1 MIRFGILDHD
11 SRYAQRLVEFF
22 SVRFDNQT
30 EPYLF
35 HNAGTLLEYLERGRL
50 DLVLASIELLPDPEA
65 VPGSVP
71 VFYLSEDPELELIK
85 GRRTVFRYQRGEALL
100 RCLKGLAAEQDSR
113 SVTFSSSGKGR
124 IFTFAGASGGA
135 GCTTAA
141 VGCAAAFA
149 AAGKKALYLCLQNN
163 GYVGDCLPRG
173 GNGSMFRVLYEVK
186 MFLGDRERRG
196 NLTSVLEGML
206 KYDAQ
211 LGIYYYDASPQP
223 LEAAS
228 MKEEEL
234 ELILTSAAGLFD
246 VVAADMDGVFSPL
259 LQTAARLSDRVI
271 LVGDGSAGGNFRLNQ
286 LAGAFAMLDERDS
299 LRLLPKCRVLY
310 NRFGSAAAK
319 AELSWRIP
327 VLGTVERFSG
337 ADTRA
342 IVAELAKRTLYSPLL
357 DGEVEAP

>member
-1 MIRFGILDHD
+1 METNKAMEKL
-11 SRYAQRLVEFF
+11 SRMAVCYE
-22 SVRFDNQT
+22 T
-30 EPYLF
+30 IE
-35 HNAGTLLEYLERGRL
+35 
-50 DLVLASIELLPDPEA
+50 ELLTMLELGVESDLKRCGEKQYTAEA
-65 VPGSVP
+65 VTLMTLHGS
-71 VFYLSEDPELELIK
+71 
-85 GRRTVFRYQRGEALL
+85 
-100 RCLKGLAAEQDSR
+100 KGLEFPAVILYGAEQ
-113 SVTFSSSGKGR
+113 GKIPLENEYYETDFEEER
-124 IFTFAGASGGA
+124 R
-135 GCTTAA
+135 
-141 VGCAAAFA
+141 
-149 AAGKKALYLCLQNN
+149 LL
-163 GYVGDCLPRG
+163 YVGMTR
-173 GNGSMFRVLYEVK
+173 
-186 MFLGDRERRG
+186 
-196 NLTSVLEGML
+196 
-206 KYDAQ
+206 A
-211 LGIYYYDASPQP
+211 
-223 LEAAS
+223 
-228 MKEEEL
+228 KE